1 MKHTKKLLAAVM
13 ALTMVSAI
21 APMSTFAE
29 DENTVITHTSPT
41 PWEANMTA
49 TYDIQPT
56 YTVTIPAS
64 VALSASADVTS
75 NITAED
81 VLLEKGKNITVTL
94 TEGSNT
100 DSGNT
105 FHARMANSNST
116 ANYTI
121 SVDDTVV
128 SVGGVVATFAAG
140 TPDPQPKTLTFSKA
154 SGWSK
159 AGEHTETLTFTIATN
174 PTT

>member
-13 ALTMVSAI
+13 ALSMVSAV
-21 APMSTFAE
+21 APMSAFAE
-29 DENTVITHTSPT
+29 DTVITNGTAK
-41 PWEANMTA
+41 PWTANMTA
-49 TYDIQPT
+49 TYDVDAT

-75 NITAED
+75 NITASN

-94 TEGSNT
+94 TRGSNT
-100 DSGNT
+100 ESGET
-105 FHARMANSNST
+105 FHAKMADST

-121 SVDDTVV
+121 SAGEGEGLTPVA
-128 SVGGVVATFAAG
+128 VGNTVATFAAG
-140 TPDPQPKTLTFSKA
+140 TVLQSKTLTFSKA

-174 PTT
+174 